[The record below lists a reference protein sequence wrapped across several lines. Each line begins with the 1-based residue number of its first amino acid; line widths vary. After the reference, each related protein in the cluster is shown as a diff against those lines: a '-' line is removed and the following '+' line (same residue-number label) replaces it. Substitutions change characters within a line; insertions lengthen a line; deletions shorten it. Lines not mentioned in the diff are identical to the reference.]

1 MPIPVYKAE
10 QLNLPRHIAQKLK
23 GQKVE
28 LIETSEGI
36 LIKPVK
42 DPIKQLR
49 GILKGSEFTTEA
61 YLEQKR
67 FDKKLEL

>member
-1 MPIPVYKAE
+1 MAIPIYKVE
-10 QLNLPRHIAQKLK
+10 QFNLPRHIAQKLK

-42 DPIKQLR
+42 DPIKELR
-49 GILKGSEFTTEA
+49 GILQGSEFTTEA
-61 YLEQKR
+61 YLQQKSLDKEMEQ
-67 FDKKLEL
+67 